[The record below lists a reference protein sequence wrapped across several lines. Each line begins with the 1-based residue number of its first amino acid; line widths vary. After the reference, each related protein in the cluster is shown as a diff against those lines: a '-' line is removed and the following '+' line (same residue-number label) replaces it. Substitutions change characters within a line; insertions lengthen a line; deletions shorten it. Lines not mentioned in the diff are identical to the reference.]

1 MKIVF
6 LGTPDFAVDSLQA
19 VYDAGHEILAVV
31 TQPDKERN
39 RREVTFSPVKQR
51 ALDLGLKVLQ
61 FQKIRDEGEE
71 ILRSLAPDV
80 MVTCAYGQIISQS
93 ILDIPKHGVINVHA
107 SLLPLFRG
115 SSPIQWAILTGQER
129 TGVSIMRTAL
139 QVDSGDVLLQKSVSI
154 GDNETAGELFDRL
167 AKLGAEALVEGLQL
181 IESGRAVFTPQD
193 HSKATH
199 YPMLSK
205 EDGKI
210 DWNCSAKEILCKI
223 RGMNPWPSA
232 YCYLGGKIFKIW
244 SAKIA
249 EDELEIGEIRIAN
262 KTMKIGCGDGAIE
275 ALEVQ
280 LEGKRRMDTASFL
293 AGYKIQNGTN
303 VQ

>member
-6 LGTPDFAVDSLQA
+6 LGTPDFAVESLQA

-51 ALDLGLKVLQ
+51 ALDLGLQVLQ

-71 ILRSLAPDV
+71 ILKNLAPDV

-93 ILDIPKHGVINVHA
+93 ILDIPKYGVINVHA

-139 QVDSGDVLLQKSVSI
+139 QVDSGDVLLQKSVDI
-154 GDNETAGELFDRL
+154 GENETAGQLFDRL
-167 AKLGAEALVEGLQL
+167 ACLGAEALVEGLGL

-210 DWNCSAKEILCKI
+210 DWSRSAKEIVCKI

-232 YCYLGGKIFKIW
+232 YCFLGGKIFKIW

-249 EDELEIGEIRIAN
+249 DGELGIGEIKIEN
-262 KTMKIGCGDGAIE
+262 KTMRIGCGGGAIE

-293 AGYKIQNGTN
+293 AGYKIQDGTT

>member
-51 ALDLGLKVLQ
+51 ALDLGLEVLQ

-71 ILRSLAPDV
+71 ILKKLAPDV

-93 ILDIPKHGVINVHA
+93 ILDIPKYGVINVHA

-139 QVDSGDVLLQKSVSI
+139 QVDSGDVLLQKSVDI
-154 GDNETAGELFDRL
+154 GENETAGQLFDRL
-167 AKLGAEALVEGLQL
+167 AKLGAEALVEGLGL

-210 DWNCSAKEILCKI
+210 DWSRSANEIVCKI

-232 YCYLGGKIFKIW
+232 YCYLDGKIFKIW

-249 EDELEIGEIRIAN
+249 DGELGIGEIKVEN
-262 KTMKIGCGDGAIE
+262 KTMKIGCGGGAIE

-293 AGYKIQNGTN
+293 AGYKIQDGTT